1 MIIAGQYEEESING
15 NDYAMIATLVV
26 SIKSVIMVLLLTVYK
41 GSLARLGLKQKKKA
55 PGPAPLLNT
64 APPPPPP
71 PFLF

>member
-41 GSLARLGLKQKKKA
+41 GSLARLGLKQKTTALVRA
-55 PGPAPLLNT
+55 P
-64 APPPPPP
+64 
-71 PFLF
+71 F